1 VGLDA
6 VRIRAN
12 FLGADKVVEEAAI
25 DKYAFIRDAWRQR
38 RRNQVYDGN
47 PPAEPQD

>member
-12 FLGADKVVEEAAI
+12 YLPADKVVEEAAM
-25 DKYAFIRDAWRQR
+25 DKYSFIRDAWRQR
-38 RRNQVYDGN
+38 RRSQVYDGK
-47 PPAEPQD
+47 PPVEPED